1 MGKAVCKA
9 GNPAHPGPMP
19 LPTVPPS
26 ALRRWAPLAV
36 LLLLALLL
44 PAAGVVLLG
53 GSGAEAIGALRA
65 GGPAL
70 IPLFILLGGVVL
82 GLALLPSH
90 ALSLLGGFL
99 FGWAGYLW
107 VSLAV
112 LLGTVLHWSITRRWS
127 GGALRGALERSAW
140 GRVLA
145 RRMLDA
151 GPWKLWLVVALA
163 RVAPQIPF
171 ALGSVLAASC
181 RVRLGPLLA
190 GTWLGMSPRILVVV
204 GLGAQLSNW
213 TPGAPLPGS
222 AWAALAGG
230 VLGLG
235 GLALWSFL
243 VLRRAAAAHPAT
255 PSSHPAG
262 EKNLP
267 SAPPAG

>member
-1 MGKAVCKA
+1 
-9 GNPAHPGPMP
+9 MP
-19 LPTVPPS
+19 LPSVSPS
-26 ALRRWAPLAV
+26 FLRHWGPLGV
-36 LLLLALLL
+36 LLLLAVALPAIGALLL
-44 PAAGVVLLG
+44 GGSWSASIEALRAQGPALIVPFVLLG
-53 GSGAEAIGALRA
+53 GL
-65 GGPAL
+65 
-70 IPLFILLGGVVL
+70 VL

-90 ALSLLGGFL
+90 ALSLIGGFL
-99 FGWAGYLW
+99 FGWAGYFW
-107 VSLAV
+107 VCLAV
-112 LLGTVLHWSITRRWS
+112 LLGTVLHWSITRRWP
-127 GGALRGALERSAW
+127 GGALRQALERSAW
-140 GRVLA
+140 GQLLA
-145 RRMLDA
+145 RSMLDA

-204 GLGAQLSNW
+204 GLGAQLSKW

-222 AWAALAGG
+222 AWAALVGG

-243 VLRRAAAAHPAT
+243 VLRRAAAATPAT

-267 SAPPAG
+267 SAPPTG